1 MFRVVALSWMVSCV
15 LAAPADVPPES
26 LQPTVI
32 PIISQSDELEPNGT
46 YKFSYETGN
55 GIKREETAYEK
66 ILPKAQGRSASSN
79 EGGESDESDEI
90 HVQQGSYSYT
100 APDGT
105 LISVRYIADEN
116 GFQPI
121 GDHIPRAPA
130 PVQTTSAEK
139 SGRALKP
146 QTDSSE
152 SASAPEAKLSVA
164 SPSQPLLQNRN
175 AEPEVESRETESKAS
190 PAVAPEATSEGAQ
203 SDVTL
208 APTNQGGRTTVPST
222 DSESTS
228 TVATLTQE
236 VDANPS
242 TDKSTEAEAIS
253 STVSNDQPST
263 ESYTSTPSLSDP
275 TSTIS
280 NTESPV
286 STVSDQQTSTAN
298 NDQQISTEASEAP
311 ASTESSSTSESVT
324 PTSGTPES
332 SEVVSSTTTVA

>member
-26 LQPTVI
+26 LQPTKL
-32 PIISQSDELEPNGT
+32 PMK
-46 YKFSYETGN
+46 KFC
-55 GIKREETAYEK
+55 
-66 ILPKAQGRSASSN
+66 PKLRGDLQAAMKAGRVTKAMKF
-79 EGGESDESDEI
+79 
-90 HVQQGSYSYT
+90 T
-100 APDGT
+100 
-105 LISVRYIADEN
+105 YIADEN

-175 AEPEVESRETESKAS
+175 VEPEVESRETESKAS

-208 APTNQGGRTTVPST
+208 APTNQGDRTTVPST

-228 TVATLTQE
+228 TVATVTQE

-332 SEVVSSTTTVA
+332 SEAVSSTTTVA